1 MVGGSIGECL
11 FGDIIISICYWVI
24 YSIIIF
30 VLFIVGWLF
39 VSIGLV
45 YDVFG
50 IFWFNDYYIE

>member
-30 VLFIVGWLF
+30 VFFIVGWLF

-50 IFWFNDYYIE
+50 IF